1 MVFWVLSGAMTS
13 AITIITTPRD
23 PSRINGDSQR
33 IS

>member
-13 AITIITTPRD
+13 AIITTPRD

-33 IS
+33 IG